1 MVDEEEKYSIVSQ
14 CLNKW
19 NTEDKKTIYFAENFD
34 EWIEQIPQEI
44 LDTVLIL
51 LESFEYY
58 SQEKVNVFLWE
69 LHQKLKALPDFSE
82 DSAVYTHIPSRNGI
96 ENSSID
102 YLYSYKGLNGLEK
115 YHLVI
120 DLSTYVKKSAEEY
133 EKINHVVVIDDF
145 CGSGKTFITFLTNN
159 SAIFNGKT
167 IDYVIT
173 YMMNEARLNITKAAS
188 ELNLCINII
197 CINEGNKAFELLENT
212 DEKRMEF
219 VEFSRKIGI
228 CKNYHLGYTGSE
240 ALVSFYND
248 TPNNTIG
255 IFWCDTPLYFS
266 IFPRDTAHPS
276 SENKRPT
283 PKDMKQQKKERNKQ
297 NYYIAKRSALNG

>member
-44 LDTVLIL
+44 LNTVLIL

-58 SQEKVNVFLWE
+58 SQEKVNDSLWE

-82 DSAVYTHIPSRNGI
+82 DSAIYTHIPSRNGI

-102 YLYSYKGLNGLEK
+102 YLYSYKGLHGLDK

-120 DLSTYVKKSAEEY
+120 DLSTYVKKSEY
-133 EKINHVVVIDDF
+133 KKINHVVVIDDF
-145 CGSGKTFITFLTNN
+145 CGSGETFISFLTKNCD
-159 SAIFNGKT
+159 IFKGKT

-173 YMMNEARLNITKAAS
+173 YMMSEARFNITKAAA
-188 ELNLCINII
+188 ELNLRINII
-197 CINEGNKAFELLENT
+197 CINEGKKAFELLENT
-212 DEKRMEF
+212 DEKRIEF
-219 VEFSRKIGI
+219 VDYSHKIGI
-228 CKNYHLGYTGSE
+228 CKDYHLGYNDSE

-255 IFWCDTPLYFS
+255 IFWCDAKQYFS
-266 IFPRDTAHPS
+266 IFPRDTAHPNS
-276 SENKRPT
+276 KNKRPT
-283 PKDMKQQKKERNKQ
+283 PKNMKQQKKERNNQ
-297 NYYIAKRSALNG
+297 NYHIAKRSALNG